1 MPLSDDE
8 SKEPAAGLAL
18 AVAAEA
24 LYLANLLLLPG
35 IAFLALLALYL
46 KHRRLDTPPLANCH
60 LQQTLRAS
68 LWAGSLLILVS
79 ALVLILGGFGSTATW
94 VVLILY
100 VTCCHSSL
108 VLLGII
114 GLAKALAGKPYVYP
128 LIGKPCK

>member
-1 MPLSDDE
+1 MPRSDAE
-8 SKEPAAGLAL
+8 SSEPVAGLAL
-18 AVAAEA
+18 AVTAEA
-24 LYLANLLLLPG
+24 LYLVNLLLLPG
-35 IAFLALLALYL
+35 IAFLALLALYW
-46 KHRRLDTPPLANCH
+46 KHHHGETPPLANCH

-68 LWAGSLLILVS
+68 LWAGALLVLVS
-79 ALVLILGGFGSTATW
+79 ISMVILGGFGARATW

-114 GLAKALAGKPYVYP
+114 GLAKAMAGKPYVYP